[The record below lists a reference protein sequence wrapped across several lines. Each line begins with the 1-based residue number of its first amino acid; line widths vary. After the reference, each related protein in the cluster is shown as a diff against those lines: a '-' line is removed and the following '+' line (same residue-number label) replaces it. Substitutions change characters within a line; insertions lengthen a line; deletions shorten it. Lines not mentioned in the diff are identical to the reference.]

1 MWYESTRDECD
12 TNRDDGVVWIDSN
25 MFNVVFVVSGTNP
38 CLYNGVTYANGAEF
52 AAIDGCNECECAN
65 GVTTCS
71 TEVCGNSG
79 K

>member
-1 MWYESTRDECD
+1 
-12 TNRDDGVVWIDSN
+12 

-52 AAIDGCNECECAN
+52 AAMDGCNECECAN
-65 GVTTCS
+65 AVTTCS

-79 K
+79 KWPEIQVHLVNNVSK

>member
-1 MWYESTRDECD
+1 
-12 TNRDDGVVWIDSN
+12 

-52 AAIDGCNECECAN
+52 AAMDGCNECECAN
-65 GVTTCS
+65 AVTTCS